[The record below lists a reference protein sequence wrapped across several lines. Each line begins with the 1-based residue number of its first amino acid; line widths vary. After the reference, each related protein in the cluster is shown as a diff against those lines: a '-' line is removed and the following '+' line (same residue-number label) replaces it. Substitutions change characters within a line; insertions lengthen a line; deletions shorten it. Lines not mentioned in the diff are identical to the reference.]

1 MGLPP
6 SSWREDADPRDAL
19 WRPDLRNS
27 ASGITHG
34 PTRRNGPRC
43 NRSGS
48 ACIPCRE
55 RFTRRPAISQCGG
68 LRPGSRYPWRSG
80 GGAASHLPHHT
91 PERPSSCLAPSTA
104 CPVCQRAR
112 SGGAGAGTDGGWRGR
127 VSGQCHHSGD
137 PSGPSLRTDSPWA
150 SWASDYGLRGL
161 RVCGATPQSPPP

>member
-1 MGLPP
+1 MSALKMSNVLGIQGLVIVSTLDHTVWVMVRCEPLRDIHP

-68 LRPGSRYPWRSG
+68 L
-80 GGAASHLPHHT
+80 
-91 PERPSSCLAPSTA
+91 
-104 CPVCQRAR
+104 
-112 SGGAGAGTDGGWRGR
+112 
-127 VSGQCHHSGD
+127 
-137 PSGPSLRTDSPWA
+137 
-150 SWASDYGLRGL
+150 
-161 RVCGATPQSPPP
+161 